1 MYYQNYIEIVT
12 FRVYVSW
19 QQLFHII
26 QSCFYFAKPGFPRLP
41 YPEYNFGNKQWL
53 TDKLNSQKHLKIS
66 FEFM

>member
-1 MYYQNYIEIVT
+1 M
-12 FRVYVSW
+12 

-41 YPEYNFGNKQWL
+41 YPEYNFGNKQSL

-66 FEFM
+66 FEFI